1 MVDPLGFVILARPVD
16 PLAKPAYATAMA
28 EPILRSLKS
37 WVVDHVLW
45 DRSGKSI
52 QGLSGA
58 FWALRKVLVA
68 LLVSAVMTWQEWVK
82 HHPPEI
88 AIIAVIHF
96 AFVLVAVALLVYA
109 GHYFPRGNGKS
120 QGGL

>member
-1 MVDPLGFVILARPVD
+1 M
-16 PLAKPAYATAMA
+16 AKP
-28 EPILRSLKS
+28 ILQSIKS

-45 DRSGKSI
+45 DDSARSP
-52 QGLSGA
+52 QGLWGA
-58 FWALRKVLVA
+58 FWALRKVLMA

-96 AFVLVAVALLVYA
+96 GFVLVAVALLVYA
-109 GHYFPRGNGKS
+109 GHYFPRRNRKS
-120 QGGL
+120 QGGS

>member
-1 MVDPLGFVILARPVD
+1 M
-16 PLAKPAYATAMA
+16 AKP
-28 EPILRSLKS
+28 ILQSIKS

-45 DRSGKSI
+45 DVSAKSLL
-52 QGLSGA
+52 GFWGA

-68 LLVSAVMTWQEWVK
+68 LLVSAVMTRQEWVK

-88 AIIAVIHF
+88 ALIALIHF
-96 AFVLVAVALLVYA
+96 VFVLVAIALLVY
-109 GHYFPRGNGKS
+109 GGQFFLPGNRKS